1 MNGSRVEWSA
11 DLASKSG
18 DSPCPAE
25 GDEVDVKVDARFEA
39 NGGSGGNIESVT
51 VSGAAIEDEGVV
63 CFSKMKVRADL
74 DGAVAGVLHAVS
86 YTHLTLP
93 TNREV

>member
-25 GDEVDVKVDARFEA
+25 GDEADVKVDTRFEA
-39 NGGSGGNIESVT
+39 NGGSGGNIESIT
-51 VSGAAIEDEGVV
+51 VSGATVEDKGVV
-63 CFSKMKVRADL
+63 YFGKMKM
-74 DGAVAGVLHAVS
+74 
-86 YTHLTLP
+86 
-93 TNREV
+93 